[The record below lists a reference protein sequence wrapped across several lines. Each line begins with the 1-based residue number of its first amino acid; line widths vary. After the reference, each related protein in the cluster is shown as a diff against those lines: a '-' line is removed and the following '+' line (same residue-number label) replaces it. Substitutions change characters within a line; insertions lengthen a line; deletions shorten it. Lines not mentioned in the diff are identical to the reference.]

1 MEVDNI
7 NVRRCRRGSSASD
20 VSRRRSE
27 EEEEG
32 AFASSS
38 GDAHVGLL
46 STTIL

>member
-7 NVRRCRRGSSASD
+7 NIRRCRRGSSASD

-27 EEEEG
+27 EEEG
-32 AFASSS
+32 ALASSS